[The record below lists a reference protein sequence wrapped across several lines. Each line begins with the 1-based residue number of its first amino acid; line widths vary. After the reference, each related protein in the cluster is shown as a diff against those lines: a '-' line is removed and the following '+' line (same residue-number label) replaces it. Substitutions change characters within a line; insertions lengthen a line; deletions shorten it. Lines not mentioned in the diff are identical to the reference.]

1 MNAISIVRQKHTV
14 VAAYKYG
21 TLPLW
26 SSIMFSNRDQEGTKG
41 FLRKHM

>member
-1 MNAISIVRQKHTV
+1 MNAISIIRQKHTV
-14 VAAYKYG
+14 AAYTYG